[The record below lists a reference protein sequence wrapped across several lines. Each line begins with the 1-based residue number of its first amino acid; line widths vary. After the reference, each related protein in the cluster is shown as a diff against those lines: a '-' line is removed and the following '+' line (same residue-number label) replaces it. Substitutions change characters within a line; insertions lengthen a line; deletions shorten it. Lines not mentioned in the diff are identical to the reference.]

1 MINECKEVTLHDPW
15 RLNSE
20 VLAVKV
26 NSLNDIIIKIK
37 IVQVIFIVTKGKLE
51 ITNKVI
57 KMPWKFLDF
66 QITQE
71 IKEFINENITLLEP
85 ECYSENYAEIMFI

>member
-1 MINECKEVTLHDPW
+1 MISACKEVTLYDPW

-26 NSLNDIIIKIK
+26 NNLNDIIIKIK
-37 IVQVIFIVTKGKLE
+37 IVQVIFIVTKSKLE

-57 KMPWKFLDF
+57 KMPWKFLVF

-85 ECYSENYAEIMFI
+85 ECYSENNAEIMFI